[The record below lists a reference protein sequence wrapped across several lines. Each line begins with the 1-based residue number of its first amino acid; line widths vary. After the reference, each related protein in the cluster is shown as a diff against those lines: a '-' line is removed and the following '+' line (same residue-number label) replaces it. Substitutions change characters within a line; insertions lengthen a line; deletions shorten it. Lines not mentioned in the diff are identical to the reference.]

1 MNAPNE
7 PVTRPASESG
17 LVRRIAAAMIMSGL
31 VFLLAWL
38 AEFSAFISLLIASG
52 FFVVVVAA
60 GVALELVGMVLEAIA
75 AAVLVV
81 LGVVAVIFTAIFSLF
96 GS

>member
-1 MNAPNE
+1 
-7 PVTRPASESG
+7 
-17 LVRRIAAAMIMSGL
+17 MIMSGL

-81 LGVVAVIFTAIFSLF
+81 LGVVAVIFTAIFSFF